1 MEAGYPKRSG
11 FRAGRTPSPAT
22 CRRARAVAI
31 LAESGCSRLT
41 FDITSVW
48 SLLHD
53 CRKCFKLK
61 PQRALRMRGARE
73 DETNGYHLSLSLDAA
88 QSWLRLDQVRVQNI
102 QHPMLNIQLPNGKTL
117 FL

>member
-1 MEAGYPKRSG
+1 
-11 FRAGRTPSPAT
+11 
-22 CRRARAVAI
+22 
-31 LAESGCSRLT
+31 
-41 FDITSVW
+41 
-48 SLLHD
+48 
-53 CRKCFKLK
+53 
-61 PQRALRMRGARE
+61 MRGARE